1 MESVPRTIAAEELLA
16 QMGWVQSLARS
27 LVRDPNVA
35 ADVAQQT
42 WLTALERPPHTATSG
57 PSLRAWLASVTRTL
71 ARQSVRS
78 STRRR
83 RREHKASRAESDRV
97 STVDVVSR
105 GEIHRELVQEVL
117 TLDEPYRSTVLYR
130 YLDGLSGPEIAERMG
145 VSPAAVRKRL
155 SRGLAAMRQ
164 RLDEDHDG
172 DCNDWLSGFLG
183 LGPLLGGGAAAGSA
197 SLGSGSGASG
207 VSVGSGGGSGAG
219 PVASGAAQASGT
231 SATFGLH
238 GAWLGLPLPAVVAGA
253 TLLLLAVVWT
263 LVPEPSGAVSDG
275 RFLAQDAVV
284 TGSGVLPLSSD
295 LGAEPLATTAAPLA
309 SGADDLLDTAALQR
323 AFAWVPLSGDLAGR
337 VMDVSGA
344 SVGGLRLL
352 LESLPGRQPE
362 RQPGTLAQ
370 AAASGPGGATA
381 SQSGQ
386 ATPTAIA
393 DDTGRF
399 VFHDVSSMGQVL
411 AASSRWVTVYAGE
424 AAGPVSRVEPV
435 VVVARRLRVSG
446 RVVDAAGNGLPL
458 ASVTVRLPDDLS
470 VRLADVMESSWPLES
485 TAQTD
490 ASGRFEFS
498 WLPQVPGAQ
507 LEVTATGYKT
517 AAVPLPEQ
525 DALALTISLDRPAL
539 RLSGWVVDAA
549 DQPVAAA
556 LVSYGL
562 ASVRSDDDGAF
573 SIWLDPS
580 DLDGKPPLAEDWQL
594 VAVAKG
600 SQPAVLV
607 AETDSLTGQ
616 PLWNDSLTLR
626 LGPAL
631 TELSGQV
638 VNTEGV
644 PVPYA
649 MVWVADPTVFV
660 SRMDADLGSLVQ
672 GGATRPGARREVVLE
687 TVQGHGLGDPERV
700 WWYERADED
709 GHFALPGLSQR
720 PYTVRAA
727 RAESLVMAES
737 SGWVPGDQ
745 VRLVLPGASH
755 TAPLSG
761 RVVSGDGMPLEGVS
775 VGLFRPMVTVA
786 TTTFTRTSSVGETD
800 ATGSFDLG
808 TVSRDGTYVEV
819 DGPGLMP
826 LRLAVT
832 PGTEP
837 MEVVLPS
844 RCDVRVL
851 LPDADEADQMKILDG
866 QGVTLPLV
874 SFRSDRRQARE
885 AVSLWSGRSEVLSV
899 TDNAATLVL
908 LKDGQDIRRIP
919 LQLQPGRLNEIR

>member
-1 MESVPRTIAAEELLA
+1 MESVPRTIASEELLA
-16 QMGWVQSLARS
+16 QMGWVQTLARS

-57 PSLRAWLASVTRTL
+57 PSLRAWLATVTRTL

-155 SRGLAAMRQ
+155 SRGLAAMRL
-164 RLDEDHDG
+164 RLDEDHEG

-183 LGPLLGGGAAAGSA
+183 LGPLIGGGAVAGSG
-197 SLGSGSGASG
+197 SVGSGSGASG
-207 VSVGSGGGSGAG
+207 ASVASGSGPGGAS
-219 PVASGAAQASGT
+219 VASGAAQGTAAPAS
-231 SATFGLH
+231 FGLH
-238 GAWLGLPLPAVVAGA
+238 GAWLGLPLPALAGA

-263 LVPEPSGAVSDG
+263 LLPEADPALPDGGLVVQNELGAGTS
-275 RFLAQDAVV
+275 
-284 TGSGVLPLSSD
+284 VLPLSSD
-295 LGAEPLATTAAPLA
+295 SAAAPLATTAAPLA
-309 SGADDLLDTAALQR
+309 PGSDDLLDTAALQR
-323 AFAWVPLSGDLAGR
+323 AFAWIPLSGDLSGR

-352 LESLPGRQPE
+352 LESLPQG
-362 RQPGTLAQ
+362 
-370 AAASGPGGATA
+370 AAAGLNGSSA
-381 SQSGQ
+381 SQPDQ

-411 AASSRWVTVYAGE
+411 AASSQWVTVYAGE
-424 AAGPVSRVEPV
+424 AAGPASRVEPV

-458 ASVTVRLPDDLS
+458 AQVTVRLPDDLS

-485 TAQTD
+485 TALTD
-490 ASGRFEFS
+490 TSGRFEFS
-498 WLPQVPGAQ
+498 WLPQVPGAL

-517 AAVPLPEQ
+517 AAVPLPDQ
-525 DALALTISLDRPAL
+525 DAPDLTISLDRPAL
-539 RLSGWVVDAA
+539 RLSGWVVDAS

-556 LVSYGL
+556 LVSYGP
-562 ASVRSDDDGAF
+562 ASVLSDDGGAF

-580 DLDGKPPLAEDWQL
+580 DLDGKPPLAEAWQL

-600 SQPAVLV
+600 LQPAVLA
-607 AETDSLTGQ
+607 AETDSLTGR
-616 PLWNDSLTLR
+616 PLWKDALTLR
-626 LGPAL
+626 LGPPL
-631 TELSGQV
+631 TKLTGQV
-638 VNTEGV
+638 VNEDGE

-672 GGATRPGARREVVLE
+672 GGPTRPGARREVVLE

-700 WWYERADED
+700 WWYERADGE
-709 GHFALPGLSQR
+709 GRFALPGLSQR
-720 PYTVRAA
+720 AYTVRAA

-737 SGWVPGDQ
+737 PGWVPGDQ
-745 VRLVLPGASH
+745 VRLVLPRASH

-761 RVVSGDGMPLEGVS
+761 RLVSSDGLPLEGIS

-786 TTTFTRTSSVGETD
+786 TTTLTRAGAVDETD
-800 ATGSFDLG
+800 ATGTFDLG
-808 TVSRDGTYVEV
+808 TVSRDGTFLEV

-826 LRLAVT
+826 LRLAVS
-832 PGTEP
+832 PGTES
-837 MEVVLPS
+837 MTVVLPS

-866 QGVTLPLV
+866 HGETLPLV

-885 AVSLWSGRSEVLSV
+885 QVSLWSGRSEVLSV

-908 LKDGQDIRRIP
+908 LKDGQDVRRIP

>member
-1 MESVPRTIAAEELLA
+1 MSMESVPRTIASDELLA

-83 RREHKASRAESDRV
+83 RREHKASKAESDRI

-117 TLDEPYRSTVLYR
+117 GLDEPYRSTVLYR

-155 SRGLAAMRQ
+155 SRGLAAMRT
-164 RLDEDHDG
+164 RLDEDHEG

-183 LGPLLGGGAAAGSA
+183 LGPLIGGGAAAGSG
-197 SLGSGSGASG
+197 SLGSGS
-207 VSVGSGGGSGAG
+207 SGAG
-219 PVASGAAQASGT
+219 GGAGGVSQASAASGAAQGT
-231 SATFGLH
+231 AAPGTVGLYS
-238 GAWLGLPLPAVVAGA
+238 AWLGLPLPAVVGA
-253 TLLLLAVVWT
+253 AVLLLAVVWT
-263 LVPEPSGAVSDG
+263 LLPEPPSAVPDG
-275 RFLAQDAVV
+275 RLLAQDGLA
-284 TGSGVLPLSSD
+284 TGSTVAPLASDSS
-295 LGAEPLATTAAPLA
+295 AEPLGTTAAPLA
-309 SGADDLLDTAALQR
+309 PGSEDLQDSAALQR
-323 AFAWVPLSGDLAGR
+323 AFAWIPLSGDLAGR

-352 LESLPGRQPE
+352 LESTPV
-362 RQPGTLAQ
+362 
-370 AAASGPGGATA
+370 S
-381 SQSGQ
+381 SSDQ
-386 ATPTAIA
+386 ATPTVVA
-393 DDTGRF
+393 DDSGRF
-399 VFHDVSSMGQVL
+399 VFHDVSSLGQVL
-411 AASSRWVTVYAGE
+411 SASSQWVTVYAGE
-424 AAGPVSRVEPV
+424 AAGPASRVEPV

-458 ASVTVRLPDDLS
+458 AQVTVRLPVDLS

-490 ASGRFEFS
+490 GSGRFEFS

-507 LEVTATGYKT
+507 LEVLATGYKMAT
-517 AAVPLPEQ
+517 VPLPEQ
-525 DALALTISLDRPAL
+525 DAPALTISLDRPAL
-539 RLSGWVVDAA
+539 HLSGWVVDAA
-549 DQPVAAA
+549 DQPAGGA
-556 LVSYGL
+556 LVSYGP
-562 ASVRSDDDGAF
+562 ASVLSDDGGAF
-573 SIWLDPS
+573 SIWVDPA
-580 DLDGKPPLAEDWQL
+580 DLEGKPPLAEAWQL

-600 SQPAVLV
+600 SQPGVLT
-607 AETDSLTGQ
+607 AERDSLTGL
-616 PLWNDSLTLR
+616 PVWKGTLTLR
-626 LGPAL
+626 LGPPL
-631 TELSGQV
+631 TELRGQV
-638 VNTEGV
+638 VNEEGA

-660 SRMDADLGSLVQ
+660 SRMDPDLGSLVQ
-672 GGATRPGARREVVLE
+672 GGPTRPGARREVVLE

-700 WWYERADED
+700 WWYERADGE
-709 GHFALPGLSQR
+709 GRFALRGLSQR
-720 PYTVRAA
+720 PYSVRAA

-755 TAPLSG
+755 TAPVSG
-761 RVVSGDGMPLEGVS
+761 RVVSSDGLPLEGIS
-775 VGLFRPMVTVA
+775 VRLIRPMVTVA
-786 TTTFTRTSSVGETD
+786 TTTLNRTSRTDETD
-800 ATGSFDLG
+800 ASGTFDLG
-808 TVSRDGTYVEV
+808 TVSRDGTYLEV

-826 LRLAVT
+826 LRLPVS
-832 PGTEP
+832 PGSEP
-837 MEVVLPS
+837 MTVVLPS

-851 LPDADEADQMKILDG
+851 LPQVDEADQMKILDG
-866 QGVTLPLV
+866 RGETLPLV
-874 SFRSDRRQARE
+874 SFRSDRRQVRE
-885 AVSLWSGRSEVLSV
+885 QVSLWSGRSEVLSV

-908 LKDGQDIRRIP
+908 LKDGQDVRRIP
-919 LQLQPGRLNEIR
+919 LHLQPGQLNEIR